1 MASLSELQNTID
13 KEIAY
18 LKSFNNQYLDESLDF
33 YLADK
38 ESNIK
43 PIIEAIALLSARTQI
58 NGRQQIDL
66 LHQRLTKQFMS
77 YLVSPMPAM
86 GLVKMDVETLIEPT
100 TLPAGTALILN
111 TYDGREAQFK
121 CLFNT
126 PLQAI
131 ALRNIGIA
139 NKLGENSKLVV
150 QLEAFNDFPGK
161 LQQLQLCLYGQGNY
175 QTSAHLKN
183 LLKNDCL
190 NIEGQFNN
198 GATIAYQIEA
208 SDSQHT
214 TSNNNIHPITKERQF
229 FQLPHT
235 HSFITLRTEQDAPKQ
250 WKSCQLIFTLNRTWP
265 ASLLLD
271 NDLIKLF
278 VVPIENRRAAQT
290 DPIFYK
296 GTQNQYRILP
306 PSILS
311 EMELCS
317 MRGVYQIKDGEHV
330 PLQSSVLVDEKN
342 TYEISYP
349 QAGVENGRQYPL
361 LVLNMPEA
369 FDTPVKIITDAYWH
383 EPQFSKALTQTLRIH
398 PADLEITGVEWQ
410 LLNTSAQKFTPYTPP
425 TPLTSS
431 QLLELSALKNKPIL
445 TLQELLFITHALSTV
460 WKGEFKVIKPLIHK
474 LDVKHE
480 YKKQRIQPSNTAL
493 SATTSAIEKPRL
505 RYILS
510 FIDFDPQLIPLVE
523 EFLHHLENI
532 LGYWI
537 SHYRIHVVASYANS
551 FSDQHD
557 KQTSVADA
565 TEAHYEY

>member
-1 MASLSELQNTID
+1 MASLTELQNTID

-18 LKSFNNQYLDESLDF
+18 LKSFNQQYLDESLDF

-77 YLVSPMPAM
+77 YIVAPMPAM
-86 GLVKMDVETLIEPT
+86 GLVQVNVDNLIEPT
-100 TLPAGTALILN
+100 TIPAGTALTLN
-111 TYDGREAQFK
+111 TYDDREAQFN
-121 CLFNT
+121 CLFDT

-139 NKLGENSKLVV
+139 NKLGEKSKLVV
-150 QLEAFNDFPGK
+150 QLEALNDFPGV
-161 LQQLQLCLYGQGNY
+161 LTTLQLCLYGQGNY
-175 QTSAHLKN
+175 QTSAYLKN
-183 LLKNDCL
+183 LLETDCL
-190 NIEGQFNN
+190 TIEGQFNN
-198 GATIAYQIEA
+198 GATLTYHIEA
-208 SDSQHT
+208 SENQHT
-214 TSNNNIHPITKERQF
+214 TSNNIHPITQERQF

-235 HSFITLRTEQDAPKQ
+235 QSFITLRAENDPPKQ
-250 WKSCQLIFTLNRTWP
+250 WQSCQLSFTLNGTWP
-265 ASLLLD
+265 SHLLID
-271 NDLIKLF
+271 TDLIKLF

-306 PSILS
+306 SSITPD
-311 EMELCS
+311 MELCS
-317 MRGVYQIKDGEHV
+317 IKGVYQIKDGEHV

-349 QAGVENGRQYPL
+349 QTGVDNGRQYPL

-383 EPQFSKALTQTLRIH
+383 EPKFSKALTQSIRIY
-398 PADLEITGVEWQ
+398 PADLEITGVQWQ
-410 LLNTSAQKFTPYTPP
+410 LLNTATQKFTPYTPP

-460 WKGEFKVIKPLIHK
+460 WKGEFKVIKPFIHQ
-474 LDVKHE
+474 LEVKHE
-480 YKKQRIQPSNTAL
+480 YQKQRRH
-493 SATTSAIEKPRL
+493 ATDITETIEKPTL

-510 FIDFDPQLIPLVE
+510 FTDFDPQLIPLVE
-523 EFLHHLENI
+523 TFLHHLENI

-537 SHYRIHVVASYANS
+537 SHYRIHVVASYANT

-557 KQTSVADA
+557 KQTGMIDA
-565 TEAHYEY
+565 TETDYEY